1 MKKIKPLIGIENLTE
16 EEIIE
21 LENDFLDKYCK
32 PEKGDSF
39 LKNLFKICHG
49 NYLKLLLS
57 ILLCAVQLSAS
68 LYIPIATANI
78 IDALVTPTDEQ
89 LKVIIVNLIIA
100 LVLLVI
106 NYPLQVL
113 YRKYM
118 FDASHSI
125 EVTLRGA
132 IIVKLQRL
140 TIGFNKRMESGRVQS
155 KIMNSV
161 DSIKSVI
168 SSLVSNGTHVVI
180 NLVTVITVM
189 IVKGNWWL
197 LLFFIACAPISAISV
212 KIFKN
217 SLRKRHREYRVVLE
231 DAYTKVLDM
240 VELVP
245 VTKAHAL
252 ENYEIYKMA
261 HQVGDVAKYG
271 YKADMA
277 TGKFI
282 TVNWLSIQFFQLGF
296 LAIVVFMAI
305 NGTIS
310 IGDIALYQNYFEK
323 FLSNINTVVNMA
335 PTITHG
341 AEAVN
346 SVGEILKSD
355 ETERDDGK
363 IKLTSVKGNFVFK
376 NVSFNYD
383 GDERK
388 ILNGLDLKVNAGET
402 VALVGESG
410 AGKSTII
417 NLVNGFYFA
426 TDGSLTLD
434 GNDMKD
440 INLKSYRKY
449 LAVVP
454 QNSILFSGSIRENIT
469 YGSPDVSE
477 EYLQKIIDLACLRD
491 VIDNLP
497 NGIDTLVGEHGC
509 KLSGGQRQRISI
521 ARALIRNPRVIIF
534 DEATSALD
542 TVSEKH
548 IQTAI
553 ENLSKEKTT
562 FIVAHRLS
570 TVKNADK
577 IAVIANGK
585 CVEFGTYDELV
596 AKKGEFYKFRQ
607 LQI

>member
-1 MKKIKPLIGIENLTE
+1 MKKINPIIGIEKLTDD
-16 EEIIE
+16 EIIA

-32 PEKGDSF
+32 PEKHDSLF
-39 LKNLFKICHG
+39 KNLFKICRGH
-49 NYLKLLLS
+49 YVKLILA

-78 IDALVTPTDEQ
+78 IDALVTPVDNQTEMI
-89 LKVIIVNLIIA
+89 VVNLIVSLA
-100 LVLLVI
+100 LLLM

-118 FDASHSI
+118 YDASHSI

-132 IIVKLQRL
+132 IIAKLQRL
-140 TIGFNKRMESGRVQS
+140 TISFNKRMESGRIQS
-155 KIMNSV
+155 KIMNNV
-161 DSIKSVI
+161 DAIKGVI
-168 SSLVSNGTHVVI
+168 SSLISNGTHVVI

-189 IVKGNWWL
+189 IIKGNWWL

-217 SLRKRHREYRVVLE
+217 TLRARHREYRVVLE

-252 ENYEIYKMA
+252 ENYEIQKMA
-261 HQVGDVAKYG
+261 RQVGDVAKSG

-282 TVNWLSIQFFQLGF
+282 TVNWLSMQFFQLGC
-296 LAIVVFMAI
+296 LALVIFMAI

-335 PTITHG
+335 PTLTHG

-363 IKLTSVKGNFVFK
+363 KKLSTVKGEFVFK
-376 NVSFNYD
+376 SAYFNYD
-383 GDERK
+383 DDDRS

-417 NLVNGFYFA
+417 NLVSGFYFA
-426 TDGSLTLD
+426 TDGSLLLD
-434 GNDMKD
+434 GNDMRD
-440 INLKSYRKY
+440 INLKSYRKH

-469 YGSPDVSE
+469 YGSPEVSE
-477 EYLQKIIDLACLRD
+477 ERLQEIIDLACLRD

-497 NGIDTLVGEHGC
+497 NGVDTRIGEHGC

-521 ARALIRNPRVIIF
+521 ARALIRNPKVIIF

-577 IAVIANGK
+577 IAVIADGK

-607 LQI
+607 LQV